1 MSFIC
6 ARPRQLHGRSERNP
20 LCFRGTL
27 CDPSSADDWSMINV
41 SDAVLSNTSNFEWR
55 RATVPVQP
63 GETRK
68 FLRLEIQQ
76 QNYAPVCLGSNGHRL
91 RPP

>member
-1 MSFIC
+1 MGALSGTPS
-6 ARPRQLHGRSERNP
+6 ASG
-20 LCFRGTL
+20 GTL
-27 CDPSSADDWSMINV
+27 CDPPSADHWSMINV
-41 SDAVLSNTSNFEWR
+41 LDVVLSNTSNFEWR

-76 QNYAPVCLGSNGHRL
+76 QN
-91 RPP
+91 